1 MAKIIISEFMDSAPV
16 EKLRA
21 AYTVH
26 WDEGLWS
33 KRAELETL
41 LAGAQAII
49 IRNRTQLDTDLIAK
63 APKLAVVGRLGVG
76 LDNIDLEACK
86 ARGIAVRPA
95 IGANAEAV
103 AEYVAAA
110 SLLLLRWTAFSG
122 SARLMKA
129 EWPRQEMGEGRE
141 GNGKTLGLIGFGS
154 IGQVTARRK
163 CARSALRRSLWM
175 PSCRKRIMHGQE
187 TERIDLPEL
196 LARADIVSLHCPL
209 TPETRGL
216 VGAKELAAMKPGAIL
231 INTARGGIVEEAGL
245 AAALRSGHL
254 GGAAIDVFDAEPIT
268 EETAALFAGLP
279 NVILTP
285 HIAGI
290 TVESNSRISAITA
303 ENVLNVL
310 KERGL

>member
-86 ARGIAVRPA
+86 ARGIVVRPA

-110 SLLLLRWTAFSG
+110 SMLLLRWTAFSG
-122 SARLMKA
+122 SARLMKG
-129 EWPRQEMGEGRE
+129 EWPRREMGEGRE

-154 IGQVTARRK
+154 IGQVTARKMR
-163 CARSALRRSLWM
+163 ALGFKTIAMDAFLPETDNAWA
-175 PSCRKRIMHGQE
+175 E
-187 TERIDLPEL
+187 TERMDLPEL

-209 TPETRGL
+209 TQETRGL

-254 GGAAIDVFDAEPIT
+254 GGAAIDVFDTEPIA
-268 EETAALFAGLP
+268 EETATLFAGLP